1 VTAALWRAAGEPR
14 GAHDLCEALSS
25 RRRYEHM
32 RGVAQQ
38 AARAAR
44 SVRLPGGHRRVLLAS
59 AWLHDIGYALPGD
72 LHPVDGARAL
82 RRAGHERLARIVAHH
97 SNAAERARAAGLPD
111 IDAEFPVPVGADGT
125 ILDLLDVADLV
136 TGPYGERIDPAGR
149 LASLVERRGAA
160 SPAVRALVL
169 NVERLGADPVTRR
182 LVEEL
187 AADVLTGHVAGGPA
201 PGIA

>member
-1 VTAALWRAAGEPR
+1 MSVPLWRAAGEPR

-25 RRRYEHM
+25 RQRYEHM

-44 SVRLPGGHRRVLLAS
+44 SMRLPGRQRRVLLAS
-59 AWLHDIGYALPGD
+59 AWLHDIGYALPGG

-97 SNAAERARAAGLPD
+97 SNAAERARAAGLPP
-111 IDAEFPVPVGADGT
+111 IEAEFPYPTADDRT
-125 ILDLLDVADLV
+125 LLDLLDVADLL
-136 TGPYGERIDPAGR
+136 TGPHGERIDPAGR
-149 LASLVERRGAA
+149 LATLVQRRGPG
-160 SPAVRALVL
+160 SPAVRAFVL
-169 NVERLGADPVTRR
+169 NVDRLGANPVTRR

-187 AADVLTGHVAGGPA
+187 TAEAVSSPA
-201 PGIA
+201 

>member
-1 VTAALWRAAGEPR
+1 VNAAVWRAAGDPR

-25 RRRYEHM
+25 RQRYEHM

-44 SVRLPGGHRRVLLAS
+44 SVRLPGDRRRTLLAS

-82 RRAGHERLARIVAHH
+82 RRAGHERLARIIAHH
-97 SNAAERARAAGLPD
+97 SNAAERARAAGLPP
-111 IDAEFPVPVGADGT
+111 IEAEFPYPDESDRVL
-125 ILDLLDVADLV
+125 LDLLDVADLL
-136 TGPYGERIDPAGR
+136 TGPHGERTHPAGR
-149 LASLVERRGAA
+149 LATLVERRGPA
-160 SPAVRALVL
+160 SPAVRAFVL
-169 NVERLGADPVTRR
+169 NVDRLGANPLTRR

-187 AADVLTGHVAGGPA
+187 AAEPVSS
-201 PGIA
+201 

>member
-1 VTAALWRAAGEPR
+1 MTVAVWRAAGDPR

-25 RRRYEHM
+25 RQRYEHM

-44 SVRLPGGHRRVLLAS
+44 SLHLPGERRRVLLAS

-82 RRAGHERLARIVAHH
+82 RGAGHERLARIVAHH
-97 SNAAERARAAGLPD
+97 SNAAERARAAGLPP
-111 IDAEFPVPVGADGT
+111 IEAEFPYPGGDDRLL
-125 ILDLLDVADLV
+125 LDLLDVADLL
-136 TGPYGERIDPAGR
+136 TGPHGERIDPAGR
-149 LASLVERRGAA
+149 LATLVERRGAA

-169 NVERLGADPVTRR
+169 NVERLGANPTTRR

-187 AADVLTGHVAGGPA
+187 AAQPVSS
-201 PGIA
+201 